1 MEPTLEMGRIIV
13 VKNDRLLR
21 DEIVRAV
28 AAARVAT
35 SDLVTSQTAG
45 AAMAALRERP
55 AALGIFGLSLSDLDG
70 LDLIQRARDQN
81 WVWRV
86 LVVSSRHDERVRQ
99 LIRPGRV
106 EGFVNAATED
116 FAGLMRAIRLVA
128 EGRLYFSREVLT
140 DDVERKKAGPTLP
153 QMLTP
158 RQQTVLAALADGCS
172 DAQGAKRLKLSAHT
186 VHGYLQR
193 LMQKLGVTSRQAL
206 VLENIRRGVL
216 RVTPERVLHP
226 GSEAEIDAAES
237 VARVSGG

>member
-1 MEPTLEMGRIIV
+1 MEPTCEIGRIIV

-28 AAARVAT
+28 AAAGVAT
-35 SDLVTSQTAG
+35 SDLVTCQTAG
-45 AAMAALRERP
+45 AAITALQERP

-70 LDLIQRARDQN
+70 LDLIQRAREQN

-86 LVVSSRHDERVRQ
+86 LVVSTRHDERVRQ

-106 EGFVNAATED
+106 DGFVNAATED
-116 FAGLMRAIRLVA
+116 FAGLVRAIRLVA
-128 EGRLYFSREVLT
+128 EGRMYFSRDLLAEDT
-140 DDVERKKAGPTLP
+140 ATKKAGPTLT
-153 QMLTP
+153 QMLTV
-158 RQQTVLAALADGCS
+158 RQQAVLAALADGCS

-206 VLENIRRGVL
+206 VEENIRRGVL

-226 GSEAEIDAAES
+226 GSEAEIDAAWG
-237 VARVSGG
+237 VARAPGG

>member
-1 MEPTLEMGRIIV
+1 MEPVCAMGRVIV

-28 AAARVAT
+28 AAAGVAT
-35 SDLVTSQTAG
+35 SDLVTCQTAG
-45 AAMAALRERP
+45 AAITALQERP

-70 LDLIQRARDQN
+70 LDLIQRARERN

-86 LVVSSRHDERVRQ
+86 LVVSTRHDERARQ

-106 EGFVNAATED
+106 EGFVNAETED
-116 FAGLMRAIRLVA
+116 FAALVRAIRLVA
-128 EGRLYFSREVLT
+128 EGRMYFSRDLLAEEAVL
-140 DDVERKKAGPTLP
+140 KSAGPTLP
-153 QMLTP
+153 QMLTA

-172 DAQGAKRLKLSAHT
+172 DRQGAQRLKLSAHT

-193 LMQKLGVTSRQAL
+193 LMHKLGVTTRQAL
-206 VLENIRRGVL
+206 VMENIRRGVL

-226 GSEAEIDAAES
+226 GSESEIAA
-237 VARVSGG
+237 AQGGGHAG